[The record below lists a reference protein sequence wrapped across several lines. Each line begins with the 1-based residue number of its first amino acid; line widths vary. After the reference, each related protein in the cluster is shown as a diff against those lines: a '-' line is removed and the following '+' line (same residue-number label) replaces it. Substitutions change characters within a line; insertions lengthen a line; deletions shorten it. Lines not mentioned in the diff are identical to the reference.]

1 MAGIGCLVVNALLAY
16 AQTPQFEVAS
26 VKPAAADARGSRCNG
41 GPGTTDPVTL
51 TCENYS
57 LSLLTMMAYNLRGF
71 QLSAP
76 DWMNSVRFDV
86 TAKIPPDTEREEFE
100 LMLQGLLAERFGL
113 KAHFE
118 KKAMPVYELWV
129 AKGGAKLKQSEEAP
143 PPRIEAAW
151 RPPAGGPP
159 RRTMA
164 KITRKNELVT
174 DLADFISNQLGLPVI
189 DATGLSGR
197 YDYTLSFV
205 MEPGGRAAGPDAT
218 TGTEPELGTSLIE
231 ALRDE
236 LGLRLERTK
245 GQAEVLVVDH
255 AEKVPTGN

>member
-1 MAGIGCLVVNALLAY
+1 MA
-16 AQTPQFEVAS
+16 
-26 VKPAAADARGSRCNG
+26 R
-41 GPGTTDPVTL
+41 
-51 TCENYS
+51 
-57 LSLLTMMAYNLRGF
+57 
-71 QLSAP
+71 
-76 DWMNSVRFDV
+76 
-86 TAKIPPDTEREEFE
+86 
-100 LMLQGLLAERFGL
+100 
-113 KAHFE
+113 
-118 KKAMPVYELWV
+118 
-129 AKGGAKLKQSEEAP
+129 
-143 PPRIEAAW
+143 
-151 RPPAGGPP
+151 
-159 RRTMA
+159 
-164 KITRKNELVT
+164 ITRKNELMA

-197 YDYTLSFV
+197 YDYTLSFL